1 MIRVQVTAIYPAP
14 IQTVFDEHR
23 SVEHHLKSQASH
35 RERAVGGVTTGLL
48 NLGDEV
54 EWEAVHFGVKQR
66 LRAKITQMSAPDS
79 FSDEQVFGAFKSLV
93 HKHLFR
99 TLETGSTEKK
109 EVVVLQA
116 PLGPL
121 GLLAERLFLGKYM
134 RRLLEDKSRAMGG
147 EVVDATITY
156 KD

>member
-1 MIRVQVTAIYPAP
+1 M
-14 IQTVFDEHR
+14 
-23 SVEHHLKSQASH
+23 
-35 RERAVGGVTTGLL
+35 GGVTTGLL

>member
-1 MIRVQVTAIYPAP
+1 MIRIQVTAIYPSP

-23 SVEHHLKSQASH
+23 NVDLHVKSQASH
-35 RERAVGGVTTGLL
+35 RERAIGGVTSGLL

-79 FSDEQVFGAFKSLV
+79 FSDEQLSGPFKSLV
-93 HKHLFR
+93 HQHRFKSLDS
-99 TLETGSTEKK
+99 GATEKT
-109 EVVVLQA
+109 EIVELRA

-121 GLLAERLFLGKYM
+121 GVIAERVFLGRYM
-134 RRLLEDKSRAMGG
+134 QKLLEDKSRAMGG
-147 EVVDATITY
+147 EVVDATVTY